1 MTSVSKD
8 PVLVVLQL
16 TGGNDYMN
24 TVVPYGDPLY
34 YDHRPTVNIPP
45 ERVSAPGRQSRLQP
59 DPGTRQGTVRPGR
72 RGGGAWRGL

>member
-1 MTSVSKD
+1 MTSTSKD

-34 YDHRPTVNIPP
+34 YDNRPTVKVSP
-45 ERVSAPGRQSRLQP
+45 ERVLPLDAKVGFNPALAP
-59 DPGTRQGTVRPGR
+59 VK
-72 RGGGAWRGL
+72 